1 MSGPR
6 AVEVAQ
12 AILQLS
18 LPLTPRHATF
28 ARLASDGTGSS
39 PLDEVVVT
47 WFPEPRSYTGQ
58 HVVEI
63 SAHGS
68 PVVLDAIVRAAMTRG
83 ARLARPGEFTLRAFL
98 NGKRDLVQ
106 AEAVA
111 DLIAAATPLQAR
123 VASEQLEGA
132 LSRKL
137 SEIERAIFDLV
148 VQLEASLDFPDEGYH
163 FIQPGEIVTSIDQM
177 LARADALLADAVRGR
192 MIREGATVVVAG
204 RANVGKSSVFNA
216 LVGAERAIVTDV
228 PGTTRD
234 LITERLDIVG
244 LEITLV
250 DTAGAR
256 DTFDRVEREGVTR
269 AADARSSADLVLLV
283 VDGSEPLT
291 GDDRRLIEATS
302 AVSRLLVVNKCDRP
316 RQSDTHAF
324 ARAAGSAVCDVSA
337 LTHEGID
344 GLRTAI
350 VRELT
355 GIDESWRDTVSI
367 SNARHIALVTE
378 SRVRLMAARAA
389 ASTAATPEEC
399 LLVDLHAARACF
411 DEILGARSTEDL
423 LEQVFARFCIGK

>member
-1 MSGPR
+1 
-6 AVEVAQ
+6 
-12 AILQLS
+12 
-18 LPLTPRHATF
+18 
-28 ARLASDGTGSS
+28 
-39 PLDEVVVT
+39 
-47 WFPEPRSYTGQ
+47 
-58 HVVEI
+58 
-63 SAHGS
+63 
-68 PVVLDAIVRAAMTRG
+68 
-83 ARLARPGEFTLRAFL
+83 
-98 NGKRDLVQ
+98 
-106 AEAVA
+106 
-111 DLIAAATPLQAR
+111 
-123 VASEQLEGA
+123 
-132 LSRKL
+132 
-137 SEIERAIFDLV
+137 
-148 VQLEASLDFPDEGYH
+148 
-163 FIQPGEIVTSIDQM
+163 
-177 LARADALLADAVRGR
+177 
-192 MIREGATVVVAG
+192 
-204 RANVGKSSVFNA
+204 
-216 LVGAERAIVTDV
+216 V